1 MGRGTRQLT
10 VDGLEPLGRA
20 LVVLGVVI
28 AAIGAVLI
36 VGPRI
41 PLLGRL
47 PGDIRIERDGFT
59 LYLPLA
65 TMLLISVIASVILGL
80 LGRR

>member
-1 MGRGTRQLT
+1 M
-10 VDGLEPLGRA
+10 DGLEPLGRS

-41 PLLGRL
+41 PYLGRL
-47 PGDIRIERDGFT
+47 PGDLRIERDGLT
-59 LYLPLA
+59 IYIPLA
-65 TMLLISVIASVILGL
+65 TMLLVSIIASVVLGL
-80 LGRR
+80 LNRR

>member
-1 MGRGTRQLT
+1 VGRGARQLT

-20 LVVLGVVI
+20 LVVLGIVI

>member
-1 MGRGTRQLT
+1 M
-10 VDGLEPLGRA
+10 DGLEPLGRS

-41 PLLGRL
+41 PYLGRL
-47 PGDIRIERDGFT
+47 PGDIRIERDGLT
-59 LYLPLA
+59 IYIPLA
-65 TMLLISVIASVILGL
+65 TMLLVSIIASVVLGL
-80 LGRR
+80 LNRR